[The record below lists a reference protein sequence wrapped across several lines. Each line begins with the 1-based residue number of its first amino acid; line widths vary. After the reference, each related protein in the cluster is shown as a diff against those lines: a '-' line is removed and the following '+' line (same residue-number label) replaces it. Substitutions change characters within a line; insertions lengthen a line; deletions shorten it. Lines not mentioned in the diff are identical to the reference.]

1 MQKNSRNRKRE
12 AADFPGFSFSVLNE
26 LILMMQ
32 ANQVNREVHFSEM
45 APDVRGL

>member
-1 MQKNSRNRKRE
+1 MQKIVETQKRE
-12 AADFPGFSFSVLNE
+12 AANFAGFSFLGLNE
-26 LILMMQ
+26 LSLMMQ